1 MPNLGNVIKLTRT
14 QYEQLLAGTLT
25 GHTYDSNAIYLIES
39 EYQDYIL
46 ETIRWIYPIGSIYIN
61 YTGVKPAWMDQI
73 GTWQAITDRFLLMA
87 GSTYN
92 PIDTGGTS
100 SRTGGKASVTLSASI
115 GATGNNPSQIGYI
128 TEGAIPY
135 QLANRYGYN
144 VGGTGSTSITSS
156 TAINHSTP
164 VTENT
169 GTSRSTSIMPPY
181 EIVFGWRRIA

>member
-1 MPNLGNVIKLTRT
+1 
-14 QYEQLLAGTLT
+14 
-25 GHTYDSNAIYLIES
+25 
-39 EYQDYIL
+39 
-46 ETIRWIYPIGSIYIN
+46 
-61 YTGVKPAWMDQI
+61 
-73 GTWQAITDRFLLMA
+73 MA